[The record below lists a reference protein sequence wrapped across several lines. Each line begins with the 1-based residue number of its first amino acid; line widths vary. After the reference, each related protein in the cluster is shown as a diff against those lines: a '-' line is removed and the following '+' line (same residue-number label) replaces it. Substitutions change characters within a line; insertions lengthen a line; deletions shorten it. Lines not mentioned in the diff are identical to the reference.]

1 MDANQPTLIVAS
13 EVMPLLFMRRGWVG
27 CVLLLAVVGCSSNG
41 KVTQAPVPASSVYIK
56 CYIDK
61 PTTIAQSKPPP
72 GFKIDV
78 ALTFAPSHATTSSP
92 SVASPSAGEY
102 EVATVRISS
111 SSGSFRYAANS
122 FRFVTGD
129 NHSYPPVAEDT
140 GQAFGPPLGAGTLTA
155 GQAVSATITF
165 DVPIGGG
172 HVGFFDQ
179 SGLQMCG
186 WPVAN

>member
-1 MDANQPTLIVAS
+1 MWLWDREHPGKDAASDQHGAELPETVRRANCHRDPRYVTEPTPGS
-13 EVMPLLFMRRGWVG
+13 EVRVDRASQVQRGR
-27 CVLLLAVVGCSSNG
+27 
-41 KVTQAPVPASSVYIK
+41 
-56 CYIDK
+56 
-61 PTTIAQSKPPP
+61 
-72 GFKIDV
+72 
-78 ALTFAPSHATTSSP
+78 
-92 SVASPSAGEY
+92 E
-102 EVATVRISS
+102 VRISS
-111 SSGSFRYAANS
+111 NSGSFRYAANS

-129 NHSYPPVAEDT
+129 NHSCPPVAEDT